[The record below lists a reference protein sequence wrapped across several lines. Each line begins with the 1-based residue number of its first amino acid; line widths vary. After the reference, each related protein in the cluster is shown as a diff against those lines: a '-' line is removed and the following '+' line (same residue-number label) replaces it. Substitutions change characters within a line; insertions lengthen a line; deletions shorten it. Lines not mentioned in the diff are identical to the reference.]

1 MGTTTYVSFGVLGPI
16 LADLNVNL
24 RPKDVVEDRFAGL
37 VYHFACTVRD
47 ARARL
52 AAARDALYEATDQ
65 FDRAWAH
72 NTVNSELKLGSPAAE
87 FDDALVAYDAAC
99 RALTAAAD
107 AYNRARA
114 N

>member
-1 MGTTTYVSFGVLGPI
+1 MGTTTYVSFGDLGPI

-47 ARARL
+47 ARARM

-72 NTVNSELKLGSPAAE
+72 NTGQQRTEAGLTGRRVRR
-87 FDDALVAYDAAC
+87 
-99 RALTAAAD
+99 RAGRL
-107 AYNRARA
+107 RRRVPGL
-114 N
+114 